1 MATEIERNPKM
12 RNNPPNP
19 MEVLQGV
26 AVMQAVT
33 LGFLIGSQFMM
44 SRRLRLLAL
53 ERVVINVSKVAE

>member
-1 MATEIERNPKM
+1 M